1 MCFCQIFTI
10 ITIYFIFVACKRFW
24 ELVICFLSIVLGGWQ
39 LSTSVSVSIS
49 KQRHWRHG
57 VGSKKGFVVRATS
70 SFPES
75 SEPSSNVAP
84 LKLESPI
91 GQFLSQI
98 LISHPHLVPAAV
110 ERQLEQFQ
118 TDLDGDNQK
127 REPSASGTDLVLYR
141 FALYLI
147 FDTLLSVV
155 YDLILLIN
163 LKDSFL
169 LFSKKI

>member
-1 MCFCQIFTI
+1 M
-10 ITIYFIFVACKRFW
+10 
-24 ELVICFLSIVLGGWQ
+24 
-39 LSTSVSVSIS
+39 STSVSVSIS
-49 KQRHWRHG
+49 KQCHGRLG
-57 VGSKKGFVVRATS
+57 VGSKRGFVVRAAS

-127 REPSASGTDLVLYR
+127 REPSASGTELVLYR
-141 FALYLI
+141 FALYFI
-147 FDTLLSVV
+147 SDTLLSVL
-155 YDLILLIN
+155 YEHIFMIN
-163 LKDSFL
+163 LEDSFL
-169 LFSKKI
+169 LFSKI

>member
-1 MCFCQIFTI
+1 MCFCQIFI
-10 ITIYFIFVACKRFW
+10 VITICFIFVAYKRFW
-24 ELVICFLSIVLGGWQ
+24 GLVICVLSVLGGWQ

-49 KQRHWRHG
+49 KQCHG
-57 VGSKKGFVVRATS
+57 RLRVGSKRGFVVRAAS
-70 SFPES
+70 SFPET

-127 REPSASGTDLVLYR
+127 REPSASGTELVL
-141 FALYLI
+141 
-147 FDTLLSVV
+147 
-155 YDLILLIN
+155 
-163 LKDSFL
+163 
-169 LFSKKI
+169 

>member
-1 MCFCQIFTI
+1 LSSVFGLHELMCFCQIFNF
-10 ITIYFIFVACKRFW
+10 ITIYFIFVAYKRFW
-24 ELVICFLSIVLGGWQ
+24 GLVICVLSVLGGWQ

-49 KQRHWRHG
+49 KQCHG
-57 VGSKKGFVVRATS
+57 RLRVGRKKGFVVRAAS
-70 SFPES
+70 SIPES

-127 REPSASGTDLVLYR
+127 REPSASGTELVLYR
-141 FALYLI
+141 FALHLYLI
-147 FDTLLSVV
+147 
-155 YDLILLIN
+155 
-163 LKDSFL
+163 
-169 LFSKKI
+169 LF